1 MKQSDAAAKVA
12 NLIQHMETLLQEKDM
27 CYARQTIERRH
38 RDIFDIIFDAQE
50 EGMLEQRIAAY
61 VHDKLLFFEVAV
73 PVTCADDD
81 VVAAL
86 VNDLNCTYPVGTFQ
100 FDIRDGELNWTH
112 YLAARNGVWP
122 GDDMVLSVLASARE
136 MAGVLYR
143 ALLAASD
150 APKNEEQ

>member
-12 NLIQHMETLLQEKDM
+12 NLVQHMETLLQEKDM

-73 PVTCADDD
+73 SWLP
-81 VVAAL
+81 
-86 VNDLNCTYPVGTFQ
+86 
-100 FDIRDGELNWTH
+100 W
-112 YLAARNGVWP
+112 
-122 GDDMVLSVLASARE
+122 
-136 MAGVLYR
+136 
-143 ALLAASD
+143 
-150 APKNEEQ
+150 